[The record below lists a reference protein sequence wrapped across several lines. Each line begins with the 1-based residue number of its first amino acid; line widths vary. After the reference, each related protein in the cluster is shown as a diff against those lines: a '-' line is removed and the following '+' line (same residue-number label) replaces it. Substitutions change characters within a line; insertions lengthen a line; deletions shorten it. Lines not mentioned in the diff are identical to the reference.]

1 MQSTESDSAWCE
13 ILAYTTRCDENLS
26 NIVQGDGMN
35 LFDYCK
41 IKRSRRQREIAFLR
55 LLFAVASLIEQDDE
69 LADVLAAF

>member
-1 MQSTESDSAWCE
+1 
-13 ILAYTTRCDENLS
+13 
-26 NIVQGDGMN
+26 MN

-41 IKRSRRQREIAFLR
+41 IKSSRRQREIAFLR

>member
-1 MQSTESDSAWCE
+1 
-13 ILAYTTRCDENLS
+13 
-26 NIVQGDGMN
+26 MN